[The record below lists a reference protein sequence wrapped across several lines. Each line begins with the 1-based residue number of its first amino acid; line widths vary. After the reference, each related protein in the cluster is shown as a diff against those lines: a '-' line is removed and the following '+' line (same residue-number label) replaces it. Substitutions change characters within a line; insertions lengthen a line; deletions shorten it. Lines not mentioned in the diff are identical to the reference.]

1 MALGC
6 ACISPV
12 RLTHLPLPA
21 LFSKRVLVIHLHVL
35 RDRRWT
41 VVTRG
46 GVQVRSNQPF
56 SSCSPTRHF
65 FPAVSRERDLWILS
79 FFFFPSSLSL
89 SLPSSPSSSILFPQH
104 SYLRMDLQKNNR
116 NHSFTRWHST
126 DHSGMDSLQPAGV
139 IWSTRPGPLCSQP
152 HDGHSQCHVCVSL
165 SFTHRPFCRYV

>member
-1 MALGC
+1 MSDFLPPHGLETGQASLESTTRLDLVLTPGMALGC
-6 ACISPV
+6 ACISQV

-116 NHSFTRWHST
+116 NHCLS
-126 DHSGMDSLQPAGV
+126 P
-139 IWSTRPGPLCSQP
+139 
-152 HDGHSQCHVCVSL
+152 DGIAQTIPEWTVCNQLV
-165 SFTHRPFCRYV
+165 